1 VSLRLLHYA
10 DVEHA
15 LDDPERAARLA
26 GLLAERRAATDDP
39 TLVLGGGDCT
49 GPGVLSLVTDGR
61 HALDFFEAVESDAD
75 ALGNHDFD
83 HGFDGLRDL
92 LADAPQPW
100 VASNVRFDGQ
110 RFAAAHTTDRLLLD
124 AGPATVGVL
133 GVLDPE
139 MATFAPHLA
148 PLDLGG
154 PVAAVDDRAPD
165 LRRAGADYLVVLSHA
180 RREWDE
186 RLARETDADVVLAA
200 HTHVERAGHVGDT
213 LVTEPPGGG
222 RHVVEVTLDSE
233 RDPVATGTVRSV
245 ADADAPPDSTPDSTL
260 RRALR
265 ERITDAGLDE
275 VVGHVADPVVRDREA
290 TRVAE
295 SRVGN
300 LVADAHRWAADADV
314 GVVSPGFVRTGDP
327 LADDVRRLDLA
338 GVTPFG
344 GHLVAL
350 DLSGDRLCDLLGQ
363 LAVGATSDDLPD
375 SWVGHVSGATVRWRG
390 SDGAPDTLFD
400 AAVGG
405 EPVDDDATYRVG
417 TAEYHVVVDHV
428 FPALREADVVE
439 RLGPPY
445 ATLVEYVEATGL
457 APEVEGRVE
466 WG

>member
-26 GLLAERRAATDDP
+26 GVLAERRTATDDP
-39 TLVLGGGDCT
+39 TLVLGAGDCT
-49 GPGVLSLVTDGR
+49 GPGVLSLVTEGR
-61 HALDFFEAVESDAD
+61 HALDFFQAVDPDAD

-92 LADAPQPW
+92 LADTPQPW
-100 VASNVRFDGQ
+100 VVSNVRFDGE

-124 AGPATVGVL
+124 AGTATVGVL

-139 MATFAPHLA
+139 MATFAPHLE
-148 PLDLGG
+148 PLDVGD
-154 PVAAVDDRAPD
+154 PVAAVAERAPD
-165 LRRAGADYLVVLSHA
+165 LRQAGADHLVVLSHA
-180 RREWDE
+180 RREWDD

-200 HTHVERAGHVGDT
+200 HTHVERVEHVGDA

-222 RHVVEVTLDSE
+222 RHVVEVTLDPA
-233 RDPVATGTVRSV
+233 RDPVATGTVRPV
-245 ADADAPPDSTPDSTL
+245 ADAGVDADANPDSEL
-260 RRALR
+260 RDALR
-265 ERITDAGLDE
+265 ERIADAGLDE

-290 TRVAE
+290 ARVAE

-327 LADDVRRLDLA
+327 LAGDVRRLDLA

-350 DLSGDRLCDLLGQ
+350 ELSGDRLRDLLGQ

-375 SWVGHVSGATVRWRG
+375 PWLGHVSGVAVRWREADDGPG
-390 SDGAPDTLFD
+390 SLVAASVGD
-400 AAVGG
+400 A
-405 EPVDDDATYRVG
+405 PVDDDATYRVG
-417 TAEYHVVVDHV
+417 TAEYHVVADHV
-428 FPALREADVVE
+428 FPALRAVDVVE

-457 APEVEGRVE
+457 APQVEGRVE
-466 WG
+466 RV